1 MATKIISHTWNL
13 PLPNDFLVDHSFS
26 DNKSRTAVYD
36 GPDKLYL
43 QLGADGKEKYGP
55 LTEDDIA
62 DGRPRPAD
70 VVEWFEVDCAAND
83 TNTLICQLRGP
94 VIDEKEEERGTG
106 EVVHAGSPDLGTD
119 YPRLSYATPLMT
131 DDIYNY
137 ESIKKNASNQLEITA
152 FSVREKINGADVD
165 LTWDNI
171 RGMRNRNLESS
182 DGSVATD
189 MPTSMS
195 DEWKAYRTKLRDFPK
210 KMLDAGVHPN
220 IAQSM
225 FPQEPFNTP
234 PPRDPEANADGS
246 SPWAPPGGVG

>member
-1 MATKIISHTWNL
+1 MATKIISHEWNL

-26 DNKSRTAVYD
+26 DGKSRKAQYD
-36 GPDKLYL
+36 GPDKIYL

-70 VVEWFEVDCAAND
+70 VVEWFEVDCAASD
-83 TNTLICQLRGP
+83 ANTLICQLRGP

-106 EVVHAGSPDLGTD
+106 EVVHAGSPDVGAE

-131 DDIYNY
+131 DDIYNF
-137 ESIKKNASNQLEITA
+137 ESIKKNDSNQLEISA
-152 FSVREKINGADVD
+152 FTVREKINGADVD

-171 RGMRNRNLESS
+171 RSMRNRNLASS
-182 DGSVATD
+182 DGSVASD
-189 MPTSMS
+189 MPTALS
-195 DEWKAYRTKLRDFPK
+195 DQWKDYRQKLRDFPK

-220 IAQSM
+220 IAQNM
-225 FPQEPFNTP
+225 FPQEPNFAP
-234 PPRDPEANADGS
+234 PPKDPEANADGS
-246 SPWAPPGGVG
+246 SPWAPPAG

>member
-1 MATKIISHTWNL
+1 MATKIISHTWKL
-13 PLPNDFLVDHSFS
+13 KLPNDFLVDHSFS
-26 DNKSRTAVYD
+26 DNKERTAVYD
-36 GPDKLYL
+36 GPDKIYL

-106 EVVHAGSPDLGTD
+106 EVVHAGSPDVGAE

-131 DDIYNY
+131 DDIYDF
-137 ESIKKNASNQLEITA
+137 ESIKKNSSNQLEISA
-152 FSVREKINGADVD
+152 FTVKQKLNGADVD

-171 RGMRNRNLESS
+171 RSMRTRNLEQS
-182 DGSVATD
+182 DGSVASD
-189 MPTSMS
+189 MPTALS
-195 DEWKAYRTKLRDFPK
+195 DQWKAYRQKLRDFPK
-210 KMLDAGVHPN
+210 TMLDAGVHPN
-220 IAQSM
+220 IAQNM
-225 FPQEPFNTP
+225 FPQDPSYQEPG
-234 PPRDPEANADGS
+234 RDPEANADGS
-246 SPWAPPGGVG
+246 SPWAPPGG